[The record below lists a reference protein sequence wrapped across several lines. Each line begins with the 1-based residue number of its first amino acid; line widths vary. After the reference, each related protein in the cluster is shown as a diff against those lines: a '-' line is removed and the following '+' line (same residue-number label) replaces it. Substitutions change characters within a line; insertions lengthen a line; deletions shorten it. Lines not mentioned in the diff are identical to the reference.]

1 MIKWW
6 RERKKR
12 ICVEKA
18 QEITSVRSRL
28 EMAKRRLKDR
38 EAAFWSASPGLI
50 IQVGGDYPGSPYE
63 VKPIY
68 VSDWPTI
75 EAIRELVNAAEI
87 AEVKRLEAKLDA
99 LTGGY
104 YDNQTRLY

>member
-28 EMAKRRLKDR
+28 EMAKRRLKNR

-50 IQVGGDYPGSPYE
+50 IQVGGDYPAPYE
-63 VKPIY
+63 VKPIC

-75 EAIRELVNAAEI
+75 IAIRELVNAAEI

-99 LTGGY
+99 LTGG
-104 YDNQTRLY
+104 